1 MTLHKKIISIAAFVL
16 TAFTAPANDVPLR
29 ALGIEDGLS
38 NNAVTCIYQDY
49 RGFMWFGTYDGLNRY
64 DGYEFKV
71 YRNRFGDARSLITNS
86 VYTIEG
92 DEQHNLWVG
101 GQKGACIFD
110 PVQSAFTTLSF
121 MPAGQPTAKPLQDN
135 VHVIRSISKGTVL
148 IGTNHTGLLLFENN
162 ALTGTQILLPQGYA
176 NRDSYDVTAIET
188 NRDAS
193 SIWIFIQQA
202 GLFLYNKHN
211 KSLQLVNRDIGQ
223 ANCLRMSK
231 AGKLWLGNE
240 KGLFVYDVQQNKY
253 SDNHLTRNYKVVNI
267 CEDRNGAL
275 WIATDGG
282 GLLVQERG
290 EPAARPFAGRD
301 GHSLVNSNA
310 VYSIYEDKEARKWI
324 GTLRGGINII
334 EVRGTAFRQIKHP
347 DKGQVSPANNF
358 ILSFCEDTRRNLW
371 IGTDGAGLRYWDRH
385 TNTFT
390 EYRHE
395 QGRDNTVSSNFITSI
410 VRDAANRTWISTWF
424 GGINLFNPATNSFEK
439 YTCYNPVTRSA
450 ENNVWFLYEDS
461 RKTLWASATNDG
473 SLYRFNPA
481 GNTFELFDEH
491 VQNIQCIT
499 EDKQG
504 DLWGGN
510 YTSLIRIDRLHK
522 QHQVYPIG
530 YTIRSIHEDRY
541 GNLWVGTQEGGLLL
555 FDRKTGQYQRYS
567 TNEGLP
573 NNTILRMLEDN
584 KGHLWLSTFN
594 GLSKFNL
601 RDKTFRNFSQL
612 DGLQS
617 NQFSFNAALIL
628 SNGEFAFGGIK
639 GFNIF
644 YPDSVQDLKA
654 MPAVFLTGLSIDSKP
669 AAAAAQYIT
678 SRSLEIIREIEI
690 PFDRAVLSLD
700 FLALAYTG
708 ADKIS
713 YAYNLEGWDKS
724 WNYVNNIRTANYSR
738 LQEGQYAFHVKVKN
752 PDGQWSEP
760 HLLLNI
766 VVLPPWYRTWW
777 AYTLY
782 IMASLLLIYLYLR
795 YTRRQERLRYEIK
808 LAHVEHEKDKEL
820 TEKKL
825 SFFTNISHEFRA
837 PLSLII
843 NPLKEIVQKNTAQD
857 ERGLNIVYRNARRL
871 LSLVD
876 QLLLFRKADSG
887 ADVLKISKLDIVH
900 LCNEVFQCFAQQ
912 AKAKNIHY
920 HFTAPDE
927 PVAIYADHEK
937 LEIVLFNLLSN
948 AFKFTPDGGTIECHI
963 HQTANTVV
971 ATISDTGCGIEPAA
985 IDRIFEK
992 FQQARTQK
1000 TGFGI
1005 GLYLSKYYI
1014 DSHKGAITVASEPQK
1029 GTAFTITLQKGM
1041 AHLPQN
1047 FITEETST
1055 THQLLDEL
1063 IEEETPATAG
1073 QKQLT
1078 PVTEGRTAGEMITD
1092 KKTILVVDDNP
1103 EIRNYLELIFREQYF
1118 LFTAQN
1124 GLEGL
1129 ELAKQHLPDII
1140 ISDINMDGLDGLE
1153 LCRKIK
1159 QSETLGHI
1167 PVILLTAASSADTQ
1181 LKGIEGGADDYIT
1194 KPFDTQL
1201 LQARVS
1207 TMLKNRNLLQRY
1219 FFDSITLQ
1227 ESAVKVPA
1235 EYGEF
1240 LKKCIQVVE
1249 ENLDAEQFTIQQFA
1263 KAMGMSRSALYNK
1276 VKHISGQ
1283 SLNAFIRSIR
1293 LRRAAVLMIREQM
1306 NVNQAAF
1313 QVGIGDVRYFREQF
1327 VKLFGMTPSDY
1338 IKKYRQSFNGDLNL
1352 LRAEE

>member
-1 MTLHKKIISIAAFVL
+1 MRRHKNILSIAAFVL
-16 TAFTAPANDVPLR
+16 TTLIASANDYPLR
-29 ALGIEDGLS
+29 SLGIEDGLS

-71 YRNRFGDARSLITNS
+71 YRNRFGDDRSLITNS

-92 DEQHNLWVG
+92 DEAQNLWIG

-110 PVQSAFTTLSF
+110 PAQAAFTTLSF
-121 MPAGQPTAKPLQDN
+121 IPAGQQTTKPLQDN
-135 VHVIRSISKGTVL
+135 VHVIKSITQGAVL
-148 IGTNHTGLLLFENN
+148 VGTNHTGLLLFDNKTF
-162 ALTGTQILLPQGYA
+162 TGTQILLPAGYA
-176 NRDSYDVTAIET
+176 NRDRYDVTAIET
-188 NRDAS
+188 SRDAS
-193 SIWIFIQQA
+193 TIWIFVRQA
-202 GLFLYNKHN
+202 GLFEYNRQH
-211 KSLQLVNRDIGQ
+211 KSLQLVNAHIEQ
-223 ANCLRMSK
+223 ANCLRMSQT
-231 AGKLWLGNE
+231 GTLWLGNE
-240 KGLFVYDVQQNKY
+240 NGLFSYDIRSNRF
-253 SDNHLTRNYKVVNI
+253 SANHLTRNYKVVNI

-290 EPAARPFAGRD
+290 QTTARPFTGRD

-324 GTLRGGINII
+324 GTLRGGINLI
-334 EVRGTAFRQIKHP
+334 EVRGSAFRQIKQP
-347 DKGQVSPANNF
+347 DKEQTGPASNF
-358 ILSFCEDTRRNLW
+358 ILSFCEDTQHNLW
-371 IGTDGAGLRYWDRH
+371 IGTDGAGLRYWDRQH
-385 TNTFT
+385 NSFR

-395 QGRDNTVSSNFITSI
+395 QGNDRTISSNFITSI

-424 GGINLFNPATNSFEK
+424 GGINRFNPATNSFEH
-439 YTCYNPVTRSA
+439 YTCYNPVTQST
-450 ENNVWFLYEDS
+450 ENNVWCLYEDVQQ
-461 RKTLWASATNDG
+461 TLWASATNDG

-481 GNTFELFDEH
+481 SNSFELFDAH
-491 VQNIQCIT
+491 IQNIQCMA

-504 DLWGGN
+504 NLWGGN
-510 YTSLIRIDRLHK
+510 YTSLICIDRQHK

-530 YTIRSIHEDRY
+530 YTIRCIHEDHY

-555 FDRKTGQYQRYS
+555 FDRQTGQYQRFS

-601 RDKTFRNFSQL
+601 HDKTFRNFSQL

-617 NQFSFNAALIL
+617 NQFSFNAALAL
-628 SNGEFAFGGIK
+628 TNGEFAFGGIK

-644 YPDSVQDLKA
+644 FPDSVQDVKA
-654 MPAVFLTGLSIDSKP
+654 MPAVFLTGLTIDGKP
-669 AAAAAQYIT
+669 AAAFAQYIT
-678 SRSLEIIREIEI
+678 KRSLETIREIKI

-713 YAYNLEGWDKS
+713 YAYYLEGWDKS
-724 WNYVNNIRTANYSR
+724 WNYVNNIRSANYSR
-738 LQEGQYAFHVKVKN
+738 LQEGEYTFRVKVKN

-760 HLLLNI
+760 HQLLHI

-777 AYTLY
+777 AYSLY
-782 IMASLLLIYLYLR
+782 IMAALLVIYLYLR
-795 YTRRQERLRYEIK
+795 YTKRQERLRYEIK
-808 LAHVEHEKDKEL
+808 LAHLEHEKDKEL
-820 TEKKL
+820 SEKQL
-825 SFFTNISHEFRA
+825 SFFTNISHEFRT

-843 NPLKEIVQKNTAQD
+843 NPLKEIVQKKTSPD
-857 ERGLNIVYRNARRL
+857 EHGLNIVYRNARRL

-887 ADVLKISKLDIVH
+887 ADILKISKLDIVH

-912 AKAKNIHY
+912 AKTKNIRY
-920 HFTAPDE
+920 HFTAPAE
-927 PVAIYADHEK
+927 PVEIYADHEK

-948 AFKFTPDGGTIECHI
+948 AFKFTPDDGTIECHI
-963 HQTANTVV
+963 HETAETVT

-985 IDRIFEK
+985 VDRIFEK
-992 FQQARTQK
+992 FQQAHTQK

-1005 GLYLSKYYI
+1005 GLYLSKHYI
-1014 DSHKGAITVASEPQK
+1014 DSHKGSITVTSEPGN
-1029 GTAFTITLQKGM
+1029 GTSFTITLQKGLS
-1041 AHLPQN
+1041 HLPSGY
-1047 FITEETST
+1047 IREEVST
-1055 THQLLDEL
+1055 AHPLLDEL
-1063 IEEETPATAG
+1063 MEDSTPAEAP
-1073 QKQLT
+1073 K
-1078 PVTEGRTAGEMITD
+1078 PVIPVAAGRTAGELITD
-1092 KKTILVVDDNP
+1092 KKTILIVDDNHD
-1103 EIRNYLELIFREQYF
+1103 IRQYLEHIFRDQYF
-1118 LFTAQN
+1118 LFTAEN

-1129 ELAKQHLPDII
+1129 EMAQQHLPDII

-1167 PVILLTAASSADTQ
+1167 PVILLTAASSTDMQ

-1201 LQARVS
+1201 LLARVG

-1219 FFDSITLQ
+1219 FFDNITLQ

-1235 EYGEF
+1235 EYREF

-1293 LRRAAVLMIREQM
+1293 LRRAAVLMIKEQL

-1352 LRAEE
+1352 LKAEE

>member
-1 MTLHKKIISIAAFVL
+1 MTLYRKILTIAAFVL
-16 TAFTAPANDVPLR
+16 TALTVAANGVPLR
-29 ALGIEDGLS
+29 SLGIEDGLS

-92 DEQHNLWVG
+92 DEQHNLWIG

-110 PVQSAFTTLSF
+110 PAQSAFTTLSF
-121 MPAGQPTAKPLQDN
+121 LSSGQPAARLLQDN
-135 VHVIRSISKGTVL
+135 VHVIKAINKGTVL
-148 IGTNHTGLLLFENN
+148 IGTNHSGLLLFENN

-188 NRDAS
+188 NSDAS
-193 SIWIFIQQA
+193 SIWIFVQQA
-202 GLFLYNKHN
+202 GLFLYNRHDKI
-211 KSLQLVNRDIGQ
+211 LRLVNKDIGQ

-267 CEDRNGAL
+267 CEDRNAAL

-282 GLLVQERG
+282 GLLIQEPG
-290 EPAARPFAGRD
+290 ETVARPFTGRD

-347 DKGQVSPANNF
+347 DKGQSSPANNF
-358 ILSFCEDTRRNLW
+358 ILSFCEDNQHNLW
-371 IGTDGAGLRYWDRH
+371 VGTDGAGLRYWDRNN
-385 TNTFT
+385 NTFT
-390 EYRHE
+390 QYRHE
-395 QGRDNTVSSNFITSI
+395 QGRDNTISSNFITSI
-410 VRDAANRTWISTWF
+410 VRDAANHTWISTWF
-424 GGINLFNPATNSFEK
+424 GGINRFNPATNSFEH
-439 YTCYNPVTRSA
+439 YTCYNPVARSA
-450 ENNVWFLYEDS
+450 ENNVWCLYEDVQ
-461 RKTLWASATNDG
+461 KTLWASATNDG
-473 SLYRFNPA
+473 SLYSFNPA
-481 GNTFELFDEH
+481 TNSFELFDEH
-491 VQNIQCIT
+491 IQNLQCIT

-654 MPAVFLTGLSIDSKP
+654 TPAVFLTGLSIDSKP
-669 AAAAAQYIT
+669 AAASAQYIT
-678 SRSLEIIREIEI
+678 NRLLETIREIEV
-690 PFDRAVLSLD
+690 PYDRAVLSLD

-738 LQEGQYAFHVKVKN
+738 LQEGQYAFRVKVKN

-777 AYTLY
+777 AYALY
-782 IMASLLLIYLYLR
+782 IIASLLLIYLYLR

-820 TEKKL
+820 AEKQL

-843 NPLKEIVQKNTAQD
+843 NPLKEVVHKNTTQD

-887 ADVLKISKLDIVH
+887 ADVLKISRLDIVH

-920 HFTAPDE
+920 HFTAPNE
-927 PVAIYADHEK
+927 PIDIYADHEK

-948 AFKFTPDGGTIECHI
+948 AFKFTPDGGTIECNI
-963 HQTANTVV
+963 HQTADIVV

-1005 GLYLSKYYI
+1005 GLYLSKFYI

-1029 GTAFTITLQKGM
+1029 GTAFTITLQKGI
-1041 AHLPQN
+1041 AHLPHN
-1047 FITEETST
+1047 IIREEAST

-1063 IEEETPATAG
+1063 IEEETPAG
-1073 QKQLT
+1073 QKQLA

-1103 EIRNYLELIFREQYF
+1103 EIRNYLELIFQEQYF

-1201 LQARVS
+1201 LLARVS

-1219 FFDSITLQ
+1219 FFDNITLQ

-1235 EYGEF
+1235 EYREF

-1249 ENLDAEQFTIQQFA
+1249 ENLDAEHFTIQQFA

-1283 SLNAFIRSIR
+1283 SLNAFVRSIR

-1352 LRAEE
+1352 LKTEE